1 MIKFVNFRA
10 SDIEPNPNEV
20 LYWVDLNEDPTGGSI
35 KYWNEKGYWQTIR
48 VLEGTLHEFE
58 ERITKWVT
66 EELQEQ
72 TEWVEDQVHQFDGR
86 IAIVE
91 GDIQNLYTVKQDKL
105 IPGYGIEITE
115 DNTINCTV
123 DLSLYRVVAELPTE
137 DIDES
142 KIYIVF
148 DPDGTGTNTHE
159 EYVYVDGKWEL
170 LGKYADYA
178 SITELQQ
185 EIADRKAADQL
196 LQESITKEISDRQ
209 SEITRVEQLIN
220 DESQIRQES
229 IAQTNQAI
237 SEEVARAIAAEEKLT
252 QDLNAEI
259 QRSTTT
265 DETHTNK
272 LSSLETKAT
281 ELEEEIDAEVSRATA
296 KETEL
301 NEAITNEISRATQKE
316 SEIETSLDQFK
327 STKGQS
333 SGLASLDENGRV
345 PSSQLPESVYSVVGI
360 EVEVATKSELD
371 TVEDISEGDRIYVL
385 EDKKIY
391 TKTTDGWNEGNTPI
405 EDVVYNFRRA
415 DSQGRTNITKRW
427 DGSQMTVISETVS
440 LGETTGTA
448 YEGSKG
454 KANRDA
460 LNSFPQYLVNVF
472 PTVSAG
478 SSTVEL
484 SNGQFITK
492 SGIGYSQPS
501 TLGARTIPAATT
513 TTAGVMTAADKAKL
527 DAVEQNVIDATQ
539 EAKDYADELVDN
551 IQVGGRNLIL
561 KSDVPIVYGGTSN
574 VAKTFNLSKKWNEL
588 SGKTITISFDYT
600 CENVST
606 GDIYI
611 GKSRLGSETQIYN
624 DLGERTLVSCWKTF
638 TLNSSN
644 INESKRLS
652 FVIQIPENIVTDD
665 SRIYFYIQLTG
676 GNASITNVK
685 AELGNVSTDWTQAP
699 EDLELTFTDGTDGS
713 FTVTKGTGEEQK
725 VTIGKPATAG
735 TADIA
740 NSMPSSFSINPWF
753 TIPGSVINT
762 TTKQWVK
769 LAYIP
774 EQKKDFVLL
783 QLVCK
788 SDYNYPSIGS
798 GTLSISSY
806 TGTDK
811 VTSSRSVSLRTN
823 LVSYANNEGSIKFVL
838 TKDGYLWVQITSVWE
853 QYNVGRILVRYSQ
866 YNDNS
871 IVIYTADQ
879 ETSTEQP
886 ENCSDVIEYNGGV
899 RWISSSPDNFTYHSI
914 EYKGNTNIVK
924 KTGDT
929 MTGRLTVETADITP
943 LAVDSSNE
951 NQTALLV
958 KNQQSTKLGLGWHK
972 SWGSYLYD
980 YNTDKYINFKS
991 DNLYWNNTNGFYH
1004 TGNLSPVTTNTQQTI
1019 TAEKKFVTTVN
1030 RATYYTGNGI
1040 KMYQNDPSHAGGIT
1054 WVNKDSF
1061 ESTDSYNIGGIGAYG
1076 TSKDEISYFYIGHGT
1091 MPWSAEKSLLI
1102 YPTEMRFLN
1111 NKVWH
1116 AGNDGSGS
1124 GLDADTVDGIHA
1136 SSFALTTSKLAN
1148 PYALTFTGAATGTY
1162 DGSAAKTVNIPAA
1175 STRASLGLNT
1185 TDAVVFAKVT
1195 ASGGFW
1201 KESDK
1206 RLKSNIKP
1214 LQHTIEQIT
1223 SIPTVEFDMNDK
1235 HQIGTIAQDIETVV
1249 PEVVSESDGIKK
1261 VEYSMMGVLAIEG
1274 IKLLKQEIE
1283 DLKKEIELLKNK

>member
-58 ERITKWVT
+58 ERITNWVT

-185 EIADRKAADQL
+185 EIADRKAADQQ
-196 LQESITKEISDRQ
+196 LQQNIDAEIKRATNKETALQSAITKEISDRQ
-209 SEITRVEQLIN
+209 TEIDRVEQLII
-220 DESQIRQES
+220 DESQIREES
-229 IAQTNQAI
+229 IAYVGQVI
-237 SEEVARAIAAEEKLT
+237 SEEVARAIAAEEKLA

-259 QRSTTT
+259 ERSTTI
-265 DETHTNK
+265 DGTHTNK
-272 LSSLETKAT
+272 ISALETKAT
-281 ELEEEIDAEVSRATA
+281 ELGEEIDTEISRATA

-316 SEIETSLDQFK
+316 SEIETSLNQFK

-460 LNSFPQYLVNVF
+460 LNSFPKYILGGANNLISPSATDTTVKLNYKYMTKNGLNYEDE
-472 PTVSAG
+472 TVSKG
-478 SSTVEL
+478 
-484 SNGQFITK
+484 G
-492 SGIGYSQPS
+492 
-501 TLGARTIPAATT
+501 TIPGATT

-527 DAVEQNVIDATQ
+527 DGISSGANAYTHP
-539 EAKDYADELVDN
+539 AGSAPSKP
-551 IQVGGRNLIL
+551 VGLYKI
-561 KSDVPIVYGGTSN
+561 
-574 VAKTFNLSKKWNEL
+574 
-588 SGKTITISFDYT
+588 
-600 CENVST
+600 
-606 GDIYI
+606 
-611 GKSRLGSETQIYN
+611 
-624 DLGERTLVSCWKTF
+624 
-638 TLNSSN
+638 
-644 INESKRLS
+644 
-652 FVIQIPENIVTDD
+652 
-665 SRIYFYIQLTG
+665 
-676 GNASITNVK
+676 
-685 AELGNVSTDWTQAP
+685 STDANSHIASTTAVTKTDITALGIP
-699 EDLELTFTDGTDGS
+699 GSDTNTTYTFANGTDGS
-713 FTVTKGTGEEQK
+713 FTVTPSGGSAQK

-753 TIPGSVINT
+753 TIPGNT
-762 TTKQWVK
+762 IDVDNKEQWVK
-769 LAYIP
+769 LAKLEGGSNY
-774 EQKKDFVLL
+774 VAL
-783 QLVCK
+783 QLLFK
-788 SDYNYPSIGS
+788 SDYNYPSIGQGLLTMS
-798 GTLSISSY
+798 TYTANGDISYSVALQSTKISYQAADEGTIR
-806 TGTDK
+806 
-811 VTSSRSVSLRTN
+811 V
-823 LVSYANNEGSIKFVL
+823 VL
-838 TKDGYLWVQITSVWE
+838 TKDGYLWIQTTCMWGQSVKC
-853 QYNVGRILVRYSQ
+853 RILYRIGTFLS
-866 YNDNS
+866 
-871 IVIYTADQ
+871 IYTSDQ
-879 ETSTEQP
+879 QVSNTKP
-886 ENCSDVIEYNGGV
+886 ENCSEEVFCNGSVRWASNAPDTFTYKPIEY
-899 RWISSSPDNFTYHSI
+899 
-914 EYKGNTNIVK
+914 EGNTNIV
-924 KTGDT
+924 
-929 MTGRLTVETADITP
+929 
-943 LAVDSSNE
+943 
-951 NQTALLV
+951 
-958 KNQQSTKLGLGWHK
+958 
-972 SWGSYLYD
+972 
-980 YNTDKYINFKS
+980 
-991 DNLYWNNTNGFYH
+991 
-1004 TGNLSPVTTNTQQTI
+1004 TTNTEQTI
-1019 TAEKKFVTTVN
+1019 TAAKLFSTGGSRVRISDSGMQIYSGTPSWALGLSYRDSITTSSV
-1030 RATYYTGNGI
+1030 GNTV
-1040 KMYQNDPSHAGGIT
+1040 A
-1054 WVNKDSF
+1054 
-1061 ESTDSYNIGGIGAYG
+1061 GIGALG
-1076 TSKDEISYFYIGHGT
+1076 TSKGAITGLYMGIGNE
-1091 MPWSAEKSLLI
+1091 PWNSGKGLFITDANI
-1102 YPTEMRFLN
+1102 TFRG

-1214 LQHTIEQIT
+1214 LRHTIEQIT

-1261 VEYSMMGVLAIEG
+1261 VEYSMMGILAIEG

-1283 DLKKEIELLKNK
+1283 NLKKEIELLKNK

>member
-35 KYWNEKGYWQTIR
+35 KYWNKKGYWQTIR

-58 ERITKWVT
+58 ERITNWVT

-91 GDIQNLYTVKQDKL
+91 GDIQNLYIVKQDKL

-185 EIADRKAADQL
+185 EIADRKAADQQ
-196 LQESITKEISDRQ
+196 LQQNIDAEIERATNKETVLQSAITKEISDRQ
-209 SEITRVEQLIN
+209 SDITRVEQLIN
-220 DESQIRQES
+220 DESQTIQES

-237 SEEVARAIAAEEKLT
+237 SEEVDRAIAAEEKLT

-259 QRSTTT
+259 ERSTTI
-265 DETHTNK
+265 DGTHTNK
-272 LSSLETKAT
+272 ISSLETKAT
-281 ELEEEIDAEVSRATA
+281 ELGEEIDAEVSRATA

-316 SEIETSLDQFK
+316 SEIETSLNQFK

-345 PSSQLPESVYSVVGI
+345 PSSQLPSYVDDVVEADTLTAFPETGESG
-360 EVEVATKSELD
+360 
-371 TVEDISEGDRIYVL
+371 
-385 EDKKIY
+385 KIY
-391 TKTTDGWNEGNTPI
+391 IAKDTNMTYRWSGTDYTE
-405 EDVVYNFRRA
+405 
-415 DSQGRTNITKRW
+415 
-427 DGSQMTVISETVS
+427 ISAS
-440 LGETTGTA
+440 LALGETSSTA
-448 YEGSKG
+448 YAGDKG

-472 PTVSAG
+472 PTVSTGA
-478 SSTVEL
+478 STVEL
-484 SNGQFITK
+484 SNGQFIMK

-527 DAVEQNVIDATQ
+527 DGISSGANAYTHPTGS
-539 EAKDYADELVDN
+539 APSKP
-551 IQVGGRNLIL
+551 VGLYKI
-561 KSDVPIVYGGTSN
+561 
-574 VAKTFNLSKKWNEL
+574 
-588 SGKTITISFDYT
+588 
-600 CENVST
+600 
-606 GDIYI
+606 
-611 GKSRLGSETQIYN
+611 
-624 DLGERTLVSCWKTF
+624 
-638 TLNSSN
+638 
-644 INESKRLS
+644 
-652 FVIQIPENIVTDD
+652 
-665 SRIYFYIQLTG
+665 
-676 GNASITNVK
+676 
-685 AELGNVSTDWTQAP
+685 STDANSHIASTTAVTKADITALGIP
-699 EDLELTFTDGTDGS
+699 GSDTNTTYTFANGTDGS
-713 FTVTKGTGEEQK
+713 FTVTPSGGSAQK

-735 TADIA
+735 TADTA
-740 NSMPSSFSINPWF
+740 NAVAW
-753 TIPGSVINT
+753 
-762 TTKQWVK
+762 
-769 LAYIP
+769 
-774 EQKKDFVLL
+774 
-783 QLVCK
+783 
-788 SDYNYPSIGS
+788 S
-798 GTLSISSY
+798 G
-806 TGTDK
+806 
-811 VTSSRSVSLRTN
+811 
-823 LVSYANNEGSIKFVL
+823 
-838 TKDGYLWVQITSVWE
+838 ITSKPTTITG
-853 QYNVGRILVRYSQ
+853 YGIT
-866 YNDNS
+866 D
-871 IVIYTADQ
+871 A
-879 ETSTEQP
+879 
-886 ENCSDVIEYNGGV
+886 
-899 RWISSSPDNFTYHSI
+899 
-914 EYKGNTNIVK
+914 VK

-929 MTGRLTVETADITP
+929 MTGQLTINGTD
-943 LAVDSSNE
+943 VDSILELNNNISGGSSAIVFSNS
-951 NQTALLV
+951 NG
-958 KNQQSTKLGLGWHK
+958 NLGSIGMGGTSKHPYYK
-972 SWGSYLYD
+972 DTSGNVHAIYSE
-980 YNTDKYINFKS
+980 S
-991 DNLYWNNTNGFYH
+991 
-1004 TGNLSPVTTNTQQTI
+1004 NLSPVTTNTEQTI
-1019 TAEKKFVTTVN
+1019 TGKKTFNVSGINDAIIIN
-1030 RATYYTGNGI
+1030 RTDTGQAVSMQFKNSDGVLGAI
-1040 KMYQNDPSHAGGIT
+1040 GVGGSKSAIPNDL
-1054 WVNKDSF
+1054 
-1061 ESTDSYNIGGIGAYG
+1061 
-1076 TSKDEISYFYIGHGT
+1076 YFANTNDQY
-1091 MPWSAEKSLLI
+1091 
-1102 YPTEMRFLN
+1102 
-1111 NKVWH
+1111 KVWH

-1124 GLDADTVDGIHA
+1124 GLDADTLDGIDGVQYHRSDNYPSNYKFISKNTGYTTDA
-1136 SSFALTTSKLAN
+1136 KVNYYLFGLANTGTKEQGFTFSGRVMLYRGTEREFNSIKTVYINISAQYLSNVGSFFAICSNTDQTNNFKLAVVTYN
-1148 PYALTFTGAATGTY
+1148 SKKYLALELGSDSSHNVFVEGILKGDAIHQIVEAGSVTDVNYDAVEQNNYINCISKRVLYPITFTGAVTGTY
-1162 DGSAAKTVNIPAA
+1162 DGSAAKTVNIPTA

-1206 RLKSNIKP
+1206 RLKTNIKP